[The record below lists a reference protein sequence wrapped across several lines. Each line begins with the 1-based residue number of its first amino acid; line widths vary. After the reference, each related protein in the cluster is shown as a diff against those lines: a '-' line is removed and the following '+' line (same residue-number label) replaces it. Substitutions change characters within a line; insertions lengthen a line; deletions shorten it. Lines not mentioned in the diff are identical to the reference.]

1 MVEGKEVTGVC
12 VWHLPVPCKRSKVN
26 ADINVNERL
35 IEMKVKMSW
44 DNNLDRQTQAKQQ
57 RLGIIIPS

>member
-1 MVEGKEVTGVC
+1 MWKRERKSQVYVC
-12 VWHLPVPCKRSKVN
+12 LPCKRSKLN

-57 RLGIIIPS
+57 RLGIIITG

>member
-1 MVEGKEVTGVC
+1 MWKRERKLQVC
-12 VWHLPVPCKRSKVN
+12 VCLSCKRSKLN

-57 RLGIIIPS
+57 RLGIIITG